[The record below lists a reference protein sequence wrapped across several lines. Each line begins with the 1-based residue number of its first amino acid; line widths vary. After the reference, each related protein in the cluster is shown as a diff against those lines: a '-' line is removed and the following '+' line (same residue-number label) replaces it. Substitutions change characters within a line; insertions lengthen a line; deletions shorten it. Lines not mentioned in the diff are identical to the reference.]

1 MTTRIGSRRMQ
12 VVMIVF
18 AVFGLGV
25 SIYMIYEVVQKGASF
40 ETLFPAGA
48 WVIMTVA
55 WVVNYFYLGRPM
67 PEGVVPESAE
77 ADRPSLT

>member
-1 MTTRIGSRRMQ
+1 MTTRRGSRWMQ
-12 VVMIVF
+12 VATVVF
-18 AVFGLGV
+18 ALFGLGV

-55 WVVNYFYLGRPM
+55 WVANYFYLRRPM
-67 PEGVVPESAE
+67 PEGVVPESADGE
-77 ADRPSLT
+77 RPSLT

>member
-1 MTTRIGSRRMQ
+1 MQ
-12 VVMIVF
+12 VAMVLF
-18 AVFGLGV
+18 AVFGVGV
-25 SIYMIYEVVQKGASF
+25 SIYMIYDVVQKGPSF
-40 ETLFPAGA
+40 ETLFPAVS

-55 WVVNYFYLGRPM
+55 WVANYFYLRRPM